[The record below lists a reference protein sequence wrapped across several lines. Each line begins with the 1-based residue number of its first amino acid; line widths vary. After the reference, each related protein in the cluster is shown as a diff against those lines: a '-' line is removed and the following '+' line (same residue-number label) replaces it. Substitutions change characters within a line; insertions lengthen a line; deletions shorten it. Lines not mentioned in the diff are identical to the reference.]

1 MTTSELSGTTA
12 IVTGVTRGFGR
23 AITTALVARGVR
35 VVGVARG
42 KAALDDLAADLGS
55 GLVPIAADA
64 ADPSLA
70 SQLVHDYRPR
80 TIVLNAGAAPAPT
93 PLSQQTWESLSVNW
107 ETDVRQ
113 VFNFAREALTQPLAP
128 GSTVISF
135 SSGAAIA
142 GSALSGGY
150 AGAKAAIRFL
160 SGYAAAEAEQ
170 RSLGIR
176 FVSVLPQ
183 ITRDGGVGA
192 PFITAYA
199 DYDGITEEQFLANF
213 GPPLHAGD
221 VASAVVTLASQ
232 PEHEAAAYR
241 LTSGGLAPL
250 P

>member
-1 MTTSELSGTTA
+1 MTTNDLAGTTA

-23 AITTALVARGVR
+23 AITAALGAGGVQ
-35 VVGVARG
+35 VVGVARD
-42 KAALDDLAADLGS
+42 KRALDA
-55 GLVPIAADA
+55 IAAEMGPEFVPVAGDA
-64 ADPSLA
+64 ADPDLA
-70 SQLVHDYRPR
+70 ARLMNDYRPR
-80 TIVLNAGAAPAPT
+80 TVVLNAGAAPTAA
-93 PLSQQTWESLSVNW
+93 PLSEQTWESLSVNW

-113 VFNFAREALTQPLAP
+113 VYNFAREALTKPLAP

-160 SGYAAAEAEQ
+160 SAYAADEARQ

-199 DYDGITEEQFLANF
+199 AYDGISEEEFLSRF
-213 GPPLHAGD
+213 GAPLSAAG
-221 VASAVVTLASQ
+221 VAHAVVTLATE
-232 PEHEAAAYR
+232 PEYAAASYR
-241 LTSGGLAPL
+241 LMGGGLEPL